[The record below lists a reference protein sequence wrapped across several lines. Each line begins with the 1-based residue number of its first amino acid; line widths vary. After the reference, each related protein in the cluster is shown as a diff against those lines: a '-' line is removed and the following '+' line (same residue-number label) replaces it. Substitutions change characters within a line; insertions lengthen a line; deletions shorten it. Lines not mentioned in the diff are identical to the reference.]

1 MIKLKKINIKKI
13 ATITLVGI
21 VLMTTGCSTKTA
33 SVEMQ
38 EQKANAVYEEVIYD
52 NNDTINQ
59 EEVITNENK
68 NIATQEENI
77 VFTSNEQKEEYI
89 VDYFQ
94 KAETKIDQILASESV
109 STIKSESKEI
119 FVTLVDFLFY
129 DGEIKGVTYD
139 ELSDET
145 KVKLL
150 EIANN
155 IDTKIETRI
164 PGYKETIKDGAGK
177 TYSYVSEKIINGKN
191 LLEQKIIAEIGEE
204 EYNDIINDVKT
215 GTNNAIN
222 YSKEVYETGKQKL
235 KKWYEGWR

>member
-1 MIKLKKINIKKI
+1 MIKFKKINIKKI

-21 VLMTTGCSTKTA
+21 VLMTTGCSTKTS

-59 EEVITNENK
+59 EEVITNENE
-68 NIATQEENI
+68 NIVTQEENI

-155 IDTKIETRI
+155 IDTKIEARI

-177 TYSYVSEKIINGKN
+177 TYSYVSEKIIDGKN

-204 EYNDIINDVKT
+204 KYNDIINDVKT